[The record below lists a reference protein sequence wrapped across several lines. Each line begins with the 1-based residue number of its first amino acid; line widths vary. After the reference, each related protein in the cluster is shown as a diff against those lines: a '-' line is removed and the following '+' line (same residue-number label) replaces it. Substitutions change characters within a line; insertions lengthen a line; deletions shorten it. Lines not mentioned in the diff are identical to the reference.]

1 MLLGC
6 VYIPSEN
13 SKYSSEEVFIEV
25 EDELLFFS
33 RDHKN
38 IAFAD
43 DFNSR
48 TSNASDI
55 VELDD
60 NLFDMLDISDVPEY
74 FNVNMLSNYKLAEI
88 GIPLEKFQR
97 RQSSCN

>member
-6 VYIPSEN
+6 VYIPPEN
-13 SKYSSEEVFIEV
+13 SKYSSEEAFIEV

-33 RDHKN
+33 RVHKN
-38 IAFAD
+38 ITLAG

-48 TSNASDI
+48 TSNVSDI

-60 NLFDMLDISDVPEY
+60 NLLQKC
-74 FNVNMLSNYKLAEI
+74 L
-88 GIPLEKFQR
+88 
-97 RQSSCN
+97 

>member
-6 VYIPSEN
+6 VYIPPEN

-48 TSNASDI
+48 TSNASESI
-55 VELDD
+55 
-60 NLFDMLDISDVPEY
+60 NQ
-74 FNVNMLSNYKLAEI
+74 N
-88 GIPLEKFQR
+88 
-97 RQSSCN
+97 